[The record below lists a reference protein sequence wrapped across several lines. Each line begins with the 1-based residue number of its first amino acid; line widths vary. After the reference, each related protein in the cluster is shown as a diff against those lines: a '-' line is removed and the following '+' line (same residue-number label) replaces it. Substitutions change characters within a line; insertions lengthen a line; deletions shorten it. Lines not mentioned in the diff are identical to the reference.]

1 MLRDPSSTSHEPFSW
16 VLFSRSDRGR
26 PGWQGH
32 LLVMLGWS
40 GVALA
45 HVVARLPADSAFG
58 GTVFWTV
65 GIALVSL
72 LAVGGGVAIAIAA
85 PLSPTRHV
93 FHSRP
98 AFLTAAVVLVVA
110 AVAIAVL
117 IIRAPF
123 DDIAAH
129 GKPLDELV
137 SDLTGVIASLI
148 CLVGGGIVL
157 RAAWRER
164 GLEQDW

>member
-1 MLRDPSSTSHEPFSW
+1 MLRDLSSTSHKPFRW
-16 VLFSRSDRGR
+16 LLVSRSDRGR

-32 LLVMLGWS
+32 LLVVLGWS

-45 HVVARLPADSAFG
+45 HVVARLPANSAFG
-58 GTVFWTV
+58 GTVFWTACL
-65 GIALVSL
+65 ALVSL

-85 PLSPTRHV
+85 PLSPTLHV

-98 AFLTAAVVLVVA
+98 AFLTAAVVLAVA
-110 AVAIAVL
+110 AVAIAAL

-123 DDIAAH
+123 DGIAAH
-129 GKPLDELV
+129 GKPLDELI
-137 SDLTGVIASLI
+137 SDLAGVIASLI
-148 CLVGGGIVL
+148 CLAGGGIVL

-164 GLEQDW
+164 GLERDW